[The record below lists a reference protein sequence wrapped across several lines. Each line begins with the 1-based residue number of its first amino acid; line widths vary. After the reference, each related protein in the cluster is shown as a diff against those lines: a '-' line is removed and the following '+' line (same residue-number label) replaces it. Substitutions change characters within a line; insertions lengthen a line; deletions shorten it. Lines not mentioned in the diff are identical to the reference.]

1 MKILALGAHP
11 DDIEFGCAPVLIQE
25 ARAGHEVRILV
36 TSKGEAASAG
46 TPEERADEAREAAKI
61 IGASID
67 FLDLGG
73 DCNQAYTP
81 ANAALIAREIRTF
94 RPDIILAPHPGE
106 NQHPDHAVLGKLTRD
121 GYTIDPFFIDR
132 VEVIFG
138 SNAIQGVGAT
148 GGVVNYVTARTPA
161 EGEGL
166 TGRMMAQITT
176 DDELQ
181 GDGVGAKIAAIGGR
195 DFGALDLT
203 LGAVFETRGAYYD
216 ADGRRIGFDGA
227 QGEVQDSQVLSLFAR
242 GGWDLDGDRRLEGWV
257 NQIGRAH
264 V

>member
-121 GYTIDPFFIDR
+121 AARLARYGGLAQLLGLPSHQIKSLYYYVITQVF
-132 VEVIFG
+132 VEPPQLVVDVTPVFDDWQR
-138 SNAIQGVGAT
+138 AIQCHASQMKT
-148 GGVVNYVTARTPA
+148 RSYPELVTARSRTW
-161 EGEGL
+161 G
-166 TGRMMAQITT
+166 
-176 DDELQ
+176 
-181 GDGVGAKIAAIGGR
+181 AAIGVDYAVGLWLNDPVR
-195 DFGALDLT
+195 VASLTDLT
-203 LGAVFETRGAYYD
+203 LSSRYF
-216 ADGRRIGFDGA
+216 
-227 QGEVQDSQVLSLFAR
+227 
-242 GGWDLDGDRRLEGWV
+242 
-257 NQIGRAH
+257 
-264 V
+264 